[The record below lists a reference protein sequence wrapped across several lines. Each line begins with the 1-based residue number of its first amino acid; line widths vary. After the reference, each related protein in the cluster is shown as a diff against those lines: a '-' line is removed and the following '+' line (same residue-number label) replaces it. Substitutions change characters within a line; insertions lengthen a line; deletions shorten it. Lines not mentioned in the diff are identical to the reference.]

1 VNKDQFLPQDSKA
14 AIAEYRAAWTCI
26 GRIEESLMKGDLKEA
41 KLTIRDLSK
50 SLRELERLAERK
62 QNHEQLMTF
71 VAELKERGI
80 LVSTVARVR

>member
-1 VNKDQFLPQDSKA
+1 MNKDQFLQKDRPT

-26 GRIEESLMKGDLKEA
+26 GRIEECLMKGDLKEA
-41 KLTIRDLSK
+41 KLTISDLSK
-50 SLRELERLAERK
+50 SLRELERLTERK

-80 LVSTVARVR
+80 LVSTVVRVR